1 MKKEIRYAVLGAGHG
16 GRAMAA
22 HLALMGYD
30 VNLYNRSQE
39 HIAEIAKAGGIHL
52 ESFEGG
58 PRGFAKL
65 QKITSD
71 IGEAIQDVDVI
82 MVVVPSTAHAGL
94 ARLSAPYLSDGQIVI
109 LHPGRTGGALEFHKT
124 LRDSGCLADIT
135 IAEAETFIY
144 ASRAEGETSARI
156 FGIKKEVSLAALPAT
171 RTESVLKIL
180 REAYPQFKNG
190 GNVLETS
197 LNNIGAI
204 FHPAL
209 TLLNA
214 GWIERTGGQFQF
226 YIDGATPGLGRILEA
241 VDRER
246 VTVAAAL
253 GIRARTAREWLK
265 SAYNAQGATLQEAI
279 QNQKGYYGIQAP
291 GTLYHRYIFED
302 VPMSLVPISALGRRY
317 GVATPTMESLIQLA
331 NVLHQTDY
339 WRRGRT
345 LDKLGIQNLSIA
357 ELHQYI
363 TEESIEFASPNLFSQ
378 AAASLAESPQQENWS
393 MNLHSLQ

>member
-1 MKKEIRYAVLGAGHG
+1 MKKDIRYAVLGAGHG

-30 VNLYNRSQE
+30 VHLYNRTYE
-39 HIAEIAKAGGIHL
+39 HIAAIAKEGGIHL

-65 QKITSD
+65 KKVTSD
-71 IGEAIQDVDVI
+71 IGEALQDVDVV

-94 ARLSAPYLSDGQIVI
+94 ARASAPYLQDGQIII

-124 LRDSGCLADIT
+124 LRDSGCIADVT
-135 IAEAETFIY
+135 VAEAETFIY
-144 ASRAEGETSARI
+144 ASRAEGETGARI
-156 FGIKKEVSLAALPAT
+156 FGIKEEVALAALPAT
-171 RTESVLKIL
+171 RTESVLSVL
-180 REAYPQFKNG
+180 REAYPQFVDG
-190 GNVLETS
+190 VNVLETS

-214 GWIERTGGQFQF
+214 GWIEQTGGNFQF

-253 GIRARTAREWLK
+253 GIRAHTAREWLET
-265 SAYNAQGATLQEAI
+265 AYGAKGATLYEAI
-279 QNQKGYYGIQAP
+279 HDQKGYYGIKAP

-302 VPMSLVPISALGRRY
+302 VPMSLVPIAALGKRY
-317 GVATPTMESLIQLA
+317 GVAVQTMESLIRLA
-331 NVLHQTDY
+331 SVLHQTDY

-345 LDKLGIQNLSIA
+345 LEKLGIQDLSVA
-357 ELHQYI
+357 ELQQFV
-363 TEESIEFASPNLFSQ
+363 TEESIELTPSGLFVPSNT
-378 AAASLAESPQQENWS
+378 AIHNPQTQNWQ
-393 MNLHSLQ
+393 MNFPTLN